1 MGHSG
6 GRGLLAAWRDAGD
19 PVPSAPSRNAGGSG
33 VFGFG
38 WSPALCPGARSSL
51 SFLRPFPGLVA
62 LVARGVFP
70 SVCLPVSSRVLLPAR
85 KR

>member
-1 MGHSG
+1 MCTARAMLRRLRVAVMEEGWMGHSG

-38 WSPALCPGARSSL
+38 
-51 SFLRPFPGLVA
+51 
-62 LVARGVFP
+62 
-70 SVCLPVSSRVLLPAR
+70 
-85 KR
+85 